1 VKRHYDLLIFDWDGT
16 LCDSIG
22 WIVECLEVSAK
33 AASLPIPPRA
43 KARSVIGLSLGEAM
57 DTLFPGQPKAAIDTL
72 MGHYRKHYHSRSLVH
87 LSLFEGV
94 PDLLF
99 QLREEGFKLAVA
111 TGKARSGLDPMLV
124 ATGLTTMFHAT
135 RCADETASKPHPM
148 MVEELLSELQVTPK
162 RTLLI
167 GDSLHDLHLARNAGV
182 DAVAVA
188 AGANTRDELLEL
200 QPLACLEQTVDL
212 LTYFKTRIP

>member
-1 VKRHYDLLIFDWDGT
+1 VRRRYDLLIFDWDGT

-22 WIVECLEVSAK
+22 WIVECLEVSAE

-72 MGHYRKHYHSRSLVH
+72 MGHYRKHYHSRSLEH

-94 PDLLF
+94 PGLLS

-124 ATGLTTMFHAT
+124 ATGLTEMFHAT

-148 MVEELLSELQVTPK
+148 MVEELLSELKVTPK

>member
-1 VKRHYDLLIFDWDGT
+1 MRRRYDLLIFDWDGT

-22 WIVECLEVSAK
+22 WIVECLEVSAE

-72 MGHYRKHYHSRSLVH
+72 MGHYRKHYHSRSLEH

-94 PDLLF
+94 PGLLS

-124 ATGLTTMFHAT
+124 ATGLTEMFHAT

-148 MVEELLSELQVTPK
+148 MVEELLSELKVTPK

>member
-1 VKRHYDLLIFDWDGT
+1 
-16 LCDSIG
+16 
-22 WIVECLEVSAK
+22 
-33 AASLPIPPRA
+33 
-43 KARSVIGLSLGEAM
+43 
-57 DTLFPGQPKAAIDTL
+57 
-72 MGHYRKHYHSRSLVH
+72 
-87 LSLFEGV
+87 
-94 PDLLF
+94 
-99 QLREEGFKLAVA
+99 
-111 TGKARSGLDPMLV
+111 MLV

>member
-1 VKRHYDLLIFDWDGT
+1 MKHRYDLLIFDWDGT

-22 WIVECLEVSAK
+22 WIVECLEVSA
-33 AASLPIPPRA
+33 AAVSLPIPPRA

-57 DTLFPGQPKAAIDTL
+57 DTLFPGQPKAAIDDL
-72 MGHYRKHYHSRSLVH
+72 IGYYRSHYHSRSLEH
-87 LSLFEGV
+87 LALFPGV
-94 PDLLF
+94 PDFLS
-99 QLREEGFKLAVA
+99 QLRDEGFKLAVA

-124 ATGLTTMFHAT
+124 STGLTEMFHAT

-148 MVEELLSELQVTPK
+148 MVEELLSALQVTPK

-167 GDSLHDLHLARNAGV
+167 GDSVHDLQLARNAGV

-200 QPLACLEQTVDL
+200 QPLVCLEQTIDL
-212 LTYFKTRIP
+212 LTHFKQRTP